1 VRILKSID
9 VRKSLI
15 FMMIILLLF
24 AGVLFLFLNH
34 FIEIMNNAQIKQ
46 NISLAGSI
54 VKKYPE
60 SEEDVARI
68 IISDDNKDYDYGK
81 EILDKYSYNESL
93 ATYKNTLMNKSYYKL
108 LYGFIL
114 IIILLL
120 ISVIAV
126 MMYSYNKI

>member
-1 VRILKSID
+1 MRILKSID

-81 EILDKYSYNESL
+81 
-93 ATYKNTLMNKSYYKL
+93 
-108 LYGFIL
+108 
-114 IIILLL
+114 
-120 ISVIAV
+120 
-126 MMYSYNKI
+126 